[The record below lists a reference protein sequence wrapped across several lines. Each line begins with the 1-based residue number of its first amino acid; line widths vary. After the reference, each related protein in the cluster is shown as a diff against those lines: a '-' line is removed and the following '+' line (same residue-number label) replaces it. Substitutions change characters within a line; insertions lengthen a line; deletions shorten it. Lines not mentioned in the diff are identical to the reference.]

1 MTAARDLLTFVS
13 SAVRSPA
20 VIGAV
25 APSGRALC
33 DLLASVAPQDG
44 SATVVE
50 LGPGTGVVSQAL
62 RRRLAP
68 EARHVAVEIDPGMVT
83 HLTRTRPWLEVVHGD
98 AKDLQ
103 KLLAD
108 IGITSVDTVVSGL
121 PWTLF
126 SREAQRGIMEQVS
139 RVLVPGGVFT
149 TFAYRHVKNLPTQ
162 RRFRELLEQSFD
174 EVRVT
179 PTVWRNVPPALA
191 YQCRNL
197 ADDVSRG
204 GGQAPWGAATRRGPR
219 EAASRSAGSVASQ
232 NAVSSSAKRIG
243 SSQCGKCPESSKT
256 SSRLPGHERRR
267 AVGVADGDDRVA
279 ATPDDE
285 GGQALGQVEPVG
297 PGDPLA
303 PRPDDAADR
312 VDERVG
318 VRALGQRPRVPGVLA
333 QRDPVGRAQRER
345 GGRVQRR
352 DAEAE
357 HPGAREDR
365 HDDAG
370 AGQRGQPQRRAD
382 PAAQPARGDQ
392 HEP

>member
-1 MTAARDLLTFVS
+1 VTAARDLLTFVS

-68 EARHVAVEIDPGMVT
+68 EARHVAVEIDPGMVA
-83 HLTRTRPWLEVVHGD
+83 HLNRTRPWLEVVAGD

-108 IGITSVDTVVSGL
+108 IGITRVDTVVSGL

-126 SREAQRGIMEQVS
+126 SRDAQRGIMEQVS

-149 TFAYRHVKNLPTQ
+149 TFAYRHVMNLPTQ

-174 EVRVT
+174 EVHVT

-191 YQCRNL
+191 YQCR
-197 ADDVSRG
+197 S
-204 GGQAPWGAATRRGPR
+204 
-219 EAASRSAGSVASQ
+219 
-232 NAVSSSAKRIG
+232 
-243 SSQCGKCPESSKT
+243 
-256 SSRLPGHERRR
+256 
-267 AVGVADGDDRVA
+267 
-279 ATPDDE
+279 
-285 GGQALGQVEPVG
+285 
-297 PGDPLA
+297 
-303 PRPDDAADR
+303 
-312 VDERVG
+312 
-318 VRALGQRPRVPGVLA
+318 
-333 QRDPVGRAQRER
+333 
-345 GGRVQRR
+345 
-352 DAEAE
+352 
-357 HPGAREDR
+357 
-365 HDDAG
+365 G
-370 AGQRGQPQRRAD
+370 AGGA
-382 PAAQPARGDQ
+382 
-392 HEP
+392 